1 MASTPIPPSVEASP
15 PPRHIIPVPSSFKY
29 PDFLRY
35 WLGLLVSVIGY
46 QMLVLFALGWL
57 IFKLTDD
64 ARWVG
69 AMTATVAAPAIVLNL
84 FGGVFADKLNPKRLL
99 GITQGTTGIVVVVLA
114 VLDLQ
119 DVVNKWHVLAAAF
132 LIGAVQAFDS
142 PSRQSIFPRLVE
154 REALPNAVA
163 AVSIIWTG
171 TRIISPTIAGILI
184 AQTSVSTAIFVSAA
198 GFLALCLIS
207 QTLKVPPAERAR
219 GGLFTEMFAGF
230 LFIKRSP
237 IFSFLIGMTFF
248 NSLFGMSYIFL
259 MPVFAKEVM
268 EVGAQKIAWLMGSS
282 GVGAVAGIFVVAN
295 MGRFQSR
302 GWLLVGG
309 AVFFGTF
316 LIIFAVTSHLQMYGL
331 SMVIL
336 FVAGFANSVYLLS
349 VMTALH
355 RLVPDHF
362 RGRIM
367 GFYSITW
374 SMAPLGGLQANF
386 IAHYV
391 NAPVAVA
398 LGGALVC
405 AFALAVGLGNRR
417 VRDLGVATLNSARER
432 VAPC

>member
-1 MASTPIPPSVEASP
+1 
-15 PPRHIIPVPSSFKY
+15 
-29 PDFLRY
+29 
-35 WLGLLVSVIGY
+35 
-46 QMLVLFALGWL
+46 
-57 IFKLTDD
+57 
-64 ARWVG
+64 
-69 AMTATVAAPAIVLNL
+69 
-84 FGGVFADKLNPKRLL
+84 
-99 GITQGTTGIVVVVLA
+99 
-114 VLDLQ
+114 
-119 DVVNKWHVLAAAF
+119 
-132 LIGAVQAFDS
+132 
-142 PSRQSIFPRLVE
+142 
-154 REALPNAVA
+154 
-163 AVSIIWTG
+163 
-171 TRIISPTIAGILI
+171 
-184 AQTSVSTAIFVSAA
+184 
-198 GFLALCLIS
+198 
-207 QTLKVPPAERAR
+207 
-219 GGLFTEMFAGF
+219 
-230 LFIKRSP
+230 
-237 IFSFLIGMTFF
+237 MTFF

-362 RGRIM
+362 RGRVM

-417 VRDLGVATLNSARER
+417 GRDLGVATLNSARER